1 MYQSI
6 LVVRFYINI
15 EFINLIQNSSDM
27 LWNNHLS
34 EEQKKAVIK
43 RMVEDDEFDSIDD
56 DSELDTT
63 EEK

>member
-1 MYQSI
+1 M

-34 EEQKKAVIK
+34 EEQKKALIK

-56 DSELDTT
+56 DS
-63 EEK
+63 

>member
-1 MYQSI
+1 M

-34 EEQKKAVIK
+34 EEQKKALFNA
-43 RMVEDDEFDSIDD
+43 MMEDDESELNDD
-56 DSELDTT
+56 DSGSDKT